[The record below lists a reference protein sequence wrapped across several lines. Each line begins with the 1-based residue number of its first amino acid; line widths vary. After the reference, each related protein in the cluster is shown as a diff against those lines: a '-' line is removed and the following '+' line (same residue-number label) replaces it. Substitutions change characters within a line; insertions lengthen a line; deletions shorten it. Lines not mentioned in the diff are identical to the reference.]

1 MLNKLNRILTKKE
14 MKKILYLYDQY
25 YYASYKSKVAE
36 GRSRKKYF
44 KYLNKLFN
52 KYQKILANT

>member
-1 MLNKLNRILTKKE
+1 MLNKLNKILTKTE
-14 MKKILYLYDQY
+14 LKKVLYLYNQY